1 MVLFPLSYQVA
12 WLKMDERNEL
22 TLLTLGLHPLV
33 TEDEGKYR
41 VTHNERQWLLHISR
55 VTVADRG
62 RYMCQINAKTM
73 TSQTGYL
80 DVYGRKMSYTIL

>member
-1 MVLFPLSYQVA
+1 
-12 WLKMDERNEL
+12 MDERNEL

-80 DVYGRKMSYTIL
+80 DVYGKEEEEEEEILLPFK